1 MTSQTQIRRLLI
13 VSPGFAPAN
22 APDSHRARLSLPHW
36 KACGWK
42 VEVLAVKGEDVEAPQ
57 EPELWDSIPREL
69 PVHRVRAWP
78 RRLMRCLG
86 VGSLSWRARGAL
98 RRAGIRLLTG
108 HHFDLVLFSTSQFGV
123 LPLGPWWL
131 QRTGVPYVLDFQDPW
146 VTDYYEKPGAPRP
159 PGGWKYRLAR
169 RRALHDE
176 PHALRQAAGIVSVS
190 ARYLDDF
197 GVRYPWFDRR
207 RTLVLPFPAADTDLA
222 RLAVQG
228 PSRLPSLQPGFKHVV
243 AIGAVGPYMR
253 RSIAGLCA
261 ALARLQSEH
270 AATARKLRF
279 HFIGT
284 SYAAGALPSV
294 LPLAQTAGVADLVEE
309 QTARVGYYEA
319 LRWMLTGDALLAV
332 GSDDPGYVPSRLAN
346 LLWVGKP
353 LLTIAAPETSLAG
366 RLVEWG
372 VTPAHS
378 PEAIETIGAWLR
390 LLAEETFP
398 PATPVSASWR
408 EEHGSEGMTRHLAD
422 FLRHCCTEAARGSR
436 SSRPPAV
443 DRDPA
448 IP

>member
-1 MTSQTQIRRLLI
+1 MTPQTDIRRLLI

-57 EPELWDSIPREL
+57 EPELLDSIPGDV
-69 PVHRVRAWP
+69 PVHRVSAWP

-86 VGSLSWRARGAL
+86 VGSLSWRASGAL
-98 RRAGIRLLTG
+98 RRAGVRILTG
-108 HHFDLVLFSTSQFGV
+108 QQFDLVLFSTSQFGV

-169 RRALHDE
+169 QRALHDE
-176 PHALRQAAGIVSVS
+176 PHTLRQAAGIVSVS
-190 ARYLDDF
+190 SRYLDDF
-197 GVRYPWFDRR
+197 GARYPWFDRR
-207 RTLVLPFPAADTDLA
+207 RSVVLPFPAADTDLA
-222 RLAVQG
+222 RLAVAG

-253 RSIAGLCA
+253 RSVTGLCA
-261 ALARLQSEH
+261 ALARLRSEH
-270 AATARKLRF
+270 ATVASKLRF

-284 SYAAGALPSV
+284 SYAVGALPSV
-294 LPLAQTAGVADLVEE
+294 LPLALTAGVADLVEE

-319 LRWMLTGDALLAV
+319 LRWMLAGDALLAV

-346 LLWVGKP
+346 LVWLGKP
-353 LLTIAAPETSLAG
+353 LLTIASSETTLAD

-372 VTPAHS
+372 ITPVHS
-378 PEAIETIGAWLR
+378 PEASEAIGAWLR
-390 LLAEETFP
+390 ALAEETIP
-398 PATPVSASWR
+398 PATPVPASWR
-408 EEHGSEGMTRHLAD
+408 EEHGSEGMTRRLAD
-422 FLRHCCTEAARGSR
+422 FLRQCCAESPRGNRNSR
-436 SSRPPAV
+436 TPSA